1 MDCKSPGPRWELIE
15 QGSACAGGA
24 DLQGISAPKAEP
36 GRGPRRM
43 RGRREQEAAEAIRS
57 DDGERSLGT
66 SSLASINPA
75 LAGASLAPAESG
87 VWCEKF

>member
-43 RGRREQEAAEAIRS
+43 PGRREQEAAKAIRS
-57 DDGERSLGT
+57 AEEVERHQHEAEARLKAFEAMKGSDLWR
-66 SSLASINPA
+66 LARS
-75 LAGASLAPAESG
+75 
-87 VWCEKF
+87 